1 MTLRQ
6 KTVLI
11 IGVTLLCL
19 LVTLYLS
26 LSTIWLNRVAKI
38 EFQQTHQNVERVTE
52 ALANNLQE
60 LNSTAKDWAGWDDT
74 YAFVADVNER
84 YVQENL
90 ADASFV
96 NLRLNFMLFINKA
109 GQVKYGKGLDLQQKV
124 AIPVPASLKQYLAT
138 RPRLLQHNT
147 LNSSHT
153 GILLLPE
160 GSLLVASHPIVKS
173 DRTGRIRGSLILG
186 RFLNSGELI
195 RLSQLT
201 RLPLTIYP
209 FHQGQL
215 PKDFQ
220 AIKDELTQELSQA
233 KILAESI
240 ILVRPLSSQ
249 RIAGYTL
256 LRNIEGQSGL
266 LLRVDTARNIYQQ
279 GKLGLRYL
287 VLALLAV
294 GFAFGCVTLLLL
306 EKWVLSPLSHFSATV
321 RRIRAKDDL
330 KERLLTQGRD
340 ELSRLG
346 TEINQMLARLQESQL
361 QLSQSEER
369 YRLVVNNV
377 QEVIFQTDSSG
388 RWTFLN
394 PAWTEITGFSVEE
407 SLGKP
412 CCTFIHPEDQGYHN
426 EHFRQLM
433 EGKIQN
439 TRYELRFQTNDG
451 CYRIFELHSR
461 LVVGYYREIAGIGG
475 TLNDITERKLAE
487 AREREKAQELER
499 TLLELTQTQSQLIQ
513 SEKMS
518 SLGQLVAG
526 VAHEINNPISF
537 VYGNITH
544 ASGSIQDLLDL
555 INCYQQHYPNPSAEI
570 LEKMEDIDYNFVVT
584 DLPKLLASITI
595 GTERIRD
602 IVQSLRNF
610 SRLNE
615 SEIKIVDIHEGIES
629 TLLILRHQLK
639 AKNEYSEIEV
649 IKEYG
654 KLPEVEC
661 YPGHLNQVLMNLLA
675 NAIDALEERRVHKFR
690 DHSQASPLIR
700 IHTEVKQDPSSFSDK
715 SDVSHVLIHI
725 TDNGM
730 GMTEEVRCHLFDP
743 FFTTKPIGK
752 GTGLGLSISYKI
764 IVEKHK
770 GQVLIKS
777 ELGQGSEFIIELP
790 IRQSH

>member
-1 MTLRQ
+1 
-6 KTVLI
+6 
-11 IGVTLLCL
+11 
-19 LVTLYLS
+19 
-26 LSTIWLNRVAKI
+26 
-38 EFQQTHQNVERVTE
+38 
-52 ALANNLQE
+52 
-60 LNSTAKDWAGWDDT
+60 
-74 YAFVADVNER
+74 
-84 YVQENL
+84 
-90 ADASFV
+90 
-96 NLRLNFMLFINKA
+96 
-109 GQVKYGKGLDLQQKV
+109 
-124 AIPVPASLKQYLAT
+124 
-138 RPRLLQHNT
+138 
-147 LNSSHT
+147 
-153 GILLLPE
+153 
-160 GSLLVASHPIVKS
+160 
-173 DRTGRIRGSLILG
+173 
-186 RFLNSGELI
+186 
-195 RLSQLT
+195 
-201 RLPLTIYP
+201 
-209 FHQGQL
+209 
-215 PKDFQ
+215 
-220 AIKDELTQELSQA
+220 
-233 KILAESI
+233 
-240 ILVRPLSSQ
+240 
-249 RIAGYTL
+249 
-256 LRNIEGQSGL
+256 
-266 LLRVDTARNIYQQ
+266 
-279 GKLGLRYL
+279 
-287 VLALLAV
+287 
-294 GFAFGCVTLLLL
+294 
-306 EKWVLSPLSHFSATV
+306 
-321 RRIRAKDDL
+321 
-330 KERLLTQGRD
+330 
-340 ELSRLG
+340 
-346 TEINQMLARLQESQL
+346 
-361 QLSQSEER
+361 
-369 YRLVVNNV
+369 
-377 QEVIFQTDSSG
+377 
-388 RWTFLN
+388 
-394 PAWTEITGFSVEE
+394 
-407 SLGKP
+407 
-412 CCTFIHPEDQGYHN
+412 
-426 EHFRQLM
+426 
-433 EGKIQN
+433 
-439 TRYELRFQTNDG
+439 
-451 CYRIFELHSR
+451 
-461 LVVGYYREIAGIGG
+461 
-475 TLNDITERKLAE
+475 
-487 AREREKAQELER
+487 
-499 TLLELTQTQSQLIQ
+499 
-513 SEKMS
+513 MS

>member
-266 LLRVDTARNIYQQ
+266 LLRVDTARNTADC
-279 GKLGLRYL
+279 R
-287 VLALLAV
+287 
-294 GFAFGCVTLLLL
+294 
-306 EKWVLSPLSHFSATV
+306 
-321 RRIRAKDDL
+321 
-330 KERLLTQGRD
+330 
-340 ELSRLG
+340 
-346 TEINQMLARLQESQL
+346 
-361 QLSQSEER
+361 
-369 YRLVVNNV
+369 
-377 QEVIFQTDSSG
+377 
-388 RWTFLN
+388 
-394 PAWTEITGFSVEE
+394 
-407 SLGKP
+407 
-412 CCTFIHPEDQGYHN
+412 
-426 EHFRQLM
+426 
-433 EGKIQN
+433 
-439 TRYELRFQTNDG
+439 
-451 CYRIFELHSR
+451 
-461 LVVGYYREIAGIGG
+461 
-475 TLNDITERKLAE
+475 
-487 AREREKAQELER
+487 
-499 TLLELTQTQSQLIQ
+499 
-513 SEKMS
+513 
-518 SLGQLVAG
+518 
-526 VAHEINNPISF
+526 
-537 VYGNITH
+537 
-544 ASGSIQDLLDL
+544 
-555 INCYQQHYPNPSAEI
+555 
-570 LEKMEDIDYNFVVT
+570 
-584 DLPKLLASITI
+584 
-595 GTERIRD
+595 
-602 IVQSLRNF
+602 
-610 SRLNE
+610 
-615 SEIKIVDIHEGIES
+615 
-629 TLLILRHQLK
+629 
-639 AKNEYSEIEV
+639 
-649 IKEYG
+649 
-654 KLPEVEC
+654 
-661 YPGHLNQVLMNLLA
+661 
-675 NAIDALEERRVHKFR
+675 
-690 DHSQASPLIR
+690 
-700 IHTEVKQDPSSFSDK
+700 
-715 SDVSHVLIHI
+715 
-725 TDNGM
+725 
-730 GMTEEVRCHLFDP
+730 
-743 FFTTKPIGK
+743 
-752 GTGLGLSISYKI
+752 
-764 IVEKHK
+764 
-770 GQVLIKS
+770 
-777 ELGQGSEFIIELP
+777 
-790 IRQSH
+790 

>member
-461 LVVGYYREIAGIGG
+461 LVVGYYGEIAGIGG

-555 INCYQQHYPNPSAEI
+555 INCYQQHYPNPSAKI

>member
-1 MTLRQ
+1 
-6 KTVLI
+6 
-11 IGVTLLCL
+11 
-19 LVTLYLS
+19 
-26 LSTIWLNRVAKI
+26 LN
-38 EFQQTHQNVERVTE
+38 
-52 ALANNLQE
+52 
-60 LNSTAKDWAGWDDT
+60 
-74 YAFVADVNER
+74 
-84 YVQENL
+84 
-90 ADASFV
+90 
-96 NLRLNFMLFINKA
+96 
-109 GQVKYGKGLDLQQKV
+109 
-124 AIPVPASLKQYLAT
+124 
-138 RPRLLQHNT
+138 
-147 LNSSHT
+147 
-153 GILLLPE
+153 
-160 GSLLVASHPIVKS
+160 
-173 DRTGRIRGSLILG
+173 
-186 RFLNSGELI
+186 
-195 RLSQLT
+195 
-201 RLPLTIYP
+201 
-209 FHQGQL
+209 
-215 PKDFQ
+215 
-220 AIKDELTQELSQA
+220 
-233 KILAESI
+233 
-240 ILVRPLSSQ
+240 SQ
-249 RIAGYTL
+249 RIAGYAL
-256 LRNIEGQSGL
+256 LRNIEGQPGL
-266 LLRVDTARNIYQQ
+266 LLRVDTKRDIYQQ
-279 GKLGLRYL
+279 GKQGLHYL

-294 GFAFGCVTLLLL
+294 GLAFGCVTLLLL

-321 RRIRAKDDL
+321 RRIRAKGDL
-330 KERLLTQGRD
+330 KQRLLTQGRD

-361 QLSQSEER
+361 QLIQSEER

-412 CCTFIHPEDQGYHN
+412 CWTFIHPEDQPCHKQ
-426 EHFRQLM
+426 HFRQFM
-433 EGKIQN
+433 EGNIQD
-439 TRYELRFQTNDG
+439 TRYELRFQTHDG
-451 CYRIFELHSR
+451 CYRIFEVHSR
-461 LVVGYYREIAGIGG
+461 LIVGCCREIAGIGG

-487 AREREKAQELER
+487 AREREKTQELEQ

-537 VYGNITH
+537 VYGNIDH

-555 INCYQQHYPNPSAEI
+555 INCYQQHYPNPSDEI
-570 LEKMEDIDYNFVVT
+570 LEKMEEINFNFVIN
-584 DLPKLLASITI
+584 DLPKLLASMKI
-595 GTERIRD
+595 GAERIRD
-602 IVQSLRNF
+602 IVLSLRNF

-615 SEIKIVDIHEGIES
+615 ADRKIVDIHEGIES

-639 AKNEYSEIEV
+639 PKNEYSEIEL

-661 YPGHLNQVLMNLLA
+661 YPGYLNQVLMNLIA

-690 DHSQASPLIR
+690 DRSQASPLIR
-700 IHTEVKQDPSSFSDK
+700 IHTEVKEDSSSLTDE

-764 IVEKHK
+764 IVEKHH
-770 GQVLIKS
+770 GQLLIKS

-790 IRQSH
+790 IRQSYGSL